1 MNKYEFK
8 GTQGEWKLENR
19 YVKAG
24 YRLTP
29 IAEPHGLL
37 PIDENDANLNLIAAA
52 PQLLQACI
60 EMVDQLCGDQE
71 AEDELEKG
79 LGRPLYYKMASC
91 LRCQYGQAAA

>member
-52 PQLLQACI
+52 PELLQAC
-60 EMVDQLCGDQE
+60 VLT
-71 AEDELEKG
+71 LWS
-79 LGRPLYYKMASC
+79 LGMHNIAPQSQHT
-91 LRCQYGQAAA
+91 LRQAIHRALNLPTVKK

>member
-52 PQLLQACI
+52 P
-60 EMVDQLCGDQE
+60 E
-71 AEDELEKG
+71 AFG
-79 LGRPLYYKMASC
+79 
-91 LRCQYGQAAA
+91 